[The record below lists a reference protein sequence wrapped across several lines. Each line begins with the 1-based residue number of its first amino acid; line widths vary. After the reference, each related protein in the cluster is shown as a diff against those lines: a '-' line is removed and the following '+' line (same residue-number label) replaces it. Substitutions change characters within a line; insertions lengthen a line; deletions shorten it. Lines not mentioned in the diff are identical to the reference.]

1 MKSSHLA
8 YTFTNS
14 ICYLLTHDYNYTVS
28 ADYFTTL
35 TDLYDTGSRLVQEL
49 TSGHS
54 RNIHLDPTFADHL
67 ALITDISLQ
76 ISDPETLSKML
87 HIDQVQFQ
95 RMENEHKGCAELVF
109 QLLYTWACERV
120 HRERP
125 TIAELCTTLKV
136 ADIMLTPH
144 DDVVITDEC
153 RETTALM
160 KQCVT
165 LNDSLLN
172 KLCPSLQVSW
182 RFVGRFIGLSEH
194 TLKAIAHD
202 YEQSG
207 SCEQAF
213 QMLREWHS
221 TKGEEA
227 KYGRLYTAIERLCSF
242 ESTRGYCNAAYSCLK
257 KWPED

>member
-1 MKSSHLA
+1 
-8 YTFTNS
+8 
-14 ICYLLTHDYNYTVS
+14 
-28 ADYFTTL
+28 
-35 TDLYDTGSRLVQEL
+35 
-49 TSGHS
+49 
-54 RNIHLDPTFADHL
+54 
-67 ALITDISLQ
+67 
-76 ISDPETLSKML
+76 ML
-87 HIDQVQFQ
+87 HTDQVQFQ

-125 TIAELCTTLKV
+125 TIAELCTALKV

-153 RETTALM
+153 REPTPLM

-202 YEQSG
+202 YERNG

-213 QMLREWHS
+213 QMLKTWHS
-221 TKGEEA
+221 TKGKEA
-227 KYGRLYTAIERLCSF
+227 KYGRLFTAIERLCSF
-242 ESTRGYCNAAYSCLK
+242 ESTRGYCNAAYSCLQ
-257 KWPED
+257 KWPTICASSF